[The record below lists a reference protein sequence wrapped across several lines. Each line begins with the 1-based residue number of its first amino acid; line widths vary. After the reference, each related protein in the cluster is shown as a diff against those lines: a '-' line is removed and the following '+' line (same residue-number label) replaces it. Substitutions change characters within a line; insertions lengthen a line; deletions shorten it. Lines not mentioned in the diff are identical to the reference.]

1 MARRWFEIAEA
12 PAGAEALVAEWLE
25 PALEAVPEEAIARL
39 GRCRLRLVSE
49 SPEWSSRWS
58 SAGGAL
64 EVELAL
70 NGVEP
75 HDLALELLL
84 CLGQALW
91 ETLTEEEY
99 QAYLRLLQA
108 EIEAGVTGEID
119 ETALEEKR
127 KLLSSRVLAQSP
139 RRLERYAQASFG
151 ATFAEYVHSLWHDV
165 TVRTGPEHL
174 PPDWLR
180 RRLELLAAWF
190 PPRPGYRL
198 FA

>member
-1 MARRWFEIAEA
+1 MARRWCEIAEA
-12 PAGAEALVAEWLE
+12 PAGAEALVTEWLE

-39 GRCRLRLVSE
+39 GPCRLRLVSE
-49 SPEWSSRWS
+49 SQEWSSRWS

-70 NGVEP
+70 DGEEP

-91 ETLTEEEY
+91 ETLSEEEY

-174 PPDWLR
+174 PPDRLR

>member
-1 MARRWFEIAEA
+1 MAGRWFEIAGA
-12 PAGAEALVAEWLE
+12 PPGAEALIGDWLE
-25 PALEAVPEEAIARL
+25 PALEAVPEEAVRRL
-39 GRCRLRLVSE
+39 GRCRVRLAARSE
-49 SPEWSSRWS
+49 EWSSRWQFR
-58 SAGGAL
+58 AETL

-70 NGVEP
+70 DSEQP

-91 ETLTEEEY
+91 ETLSEQEY
-99 QAYLRLLQA
+99 RAYLRLLQA
-108 EIEAGVTGEID
+108 EIEAGVGGEID

-127 KLLSSRVLAQSP
+127 KLLDSRILARSR

-174 PPDWLR
+174 PPDRLR
-180 RRLELLAAWF
+180 HRLERVAGWF

>member
-1 MARRWFEIAEA
+1 MRRRWFEIAEA
-12 PAGAEALVAEWLE
+12 PPGSEPLLAEWLE
-25 PALEAVPEEAIARL
+25 PALEAVPEEAAGRL
-39 GRCRLRLVSE
+39 GRCRVRLVASRE
-49 SPEWSSRWS
+49 EWSSRWQFS
-58 SAGGAL
+58 GEGL

-70 NGVEP
+70 DGEEP
-75 HDLALELLL
+75 HDLGLELLL

-91 ETLTEEEY
+91 EALAEEEY
-99 QAYLRLLQA
+99 RAYLRLLQA

-127 KLLSSRVLAQSP
+127 KLLASRVLARSP

-174 PPDWLR
+174 PPEWLR
-180 RRLELLAAWF
+180 KRLELLAAWF
-190 PPRPGYRL
+190 PPKPGYRL

>member
-1 MARRWFEIAEA
+1 MA
-12 PAGAEALVAEWLE
+12 
-25 PALEAVPEEAIARL
+25 AR
-39 GRCRLRLVSE
+39 SE
-49 SPEWSSRWS
+49 EWSSRWQFR
-58 SAGGAL
+58 AETL

-70 NGVEP
+70 DSEQP

-91 ETLTEEEY
+91 ETLSEQEY
-99 QAYLRLLQA
+99 RAYLRLLQA
-108 EIEAGVTGEID
+108 EIEAGVGGEID

-127 KLLSSRVLAQSP
+127 KLLDSRILARSR

-174 PPDWLR
+174 PPDRLR
-180 RRLELLAAWF
+180 HRLELVAGWF